1 MPKTDPVAYS
11 AADIWGAAVYATNV
25 NGGYIKMP
33 QYAFDEN
40 DVHIVVKIPNRD
52 VAKQALADGVVTEQ
66 DRRIGKEA
74 QQYLSSRLAMKALSG
89 RLSDFESVL
98 AGTIALEEFIV
109 PQDKSKIGVV
119 NSQIASYQRQ
129 VQEESLTQHSV
140 WGYVGE
146 VGMRVDTQVT
156 VASCYYIHQTICP
169 VFRYVSITKEGYKI
183 SFYNS
188 KEYTPGTTVEI
199 RGTVK
204 KHAEN
209 VTILNRVKIK
219 ETM

>member
-1 MPKTDPVAYS
+1 MPKVTPVAFS
-11 AADIWGAAVYATNV
+11 ADDIWGAAAYATIV
-25 NGGYIKMP
+25 NDGYLKHP
-33 QYAFDEN
+33 KHGYDKDERY
-40 DVHIVVKIPNRD
+40 VMVKEANRD
-52 VAKQALADGVVTEQ
+52 VAKKALADGIVNEEHRVLG
-66 DRRIGKEA
+66 RKA
-74 QQYLSSRLAMKALSG
+74 QQFLSSRLAMKALSG

-129 VQEESLTQHSV
+129 VREESLTQHSV

-156 VASCYYIHQTICP
+156 VASCYYIQQYEK
-169 VFRYVSITKEGYKI
+169 FRYVAITKEGHKI

>member
-1 MPKTDPVAYS
+1 MPKADPVAYS

-66 DRRIGKEA
+66 DRRVGKEA
-74 QQYLSSRLAMKALSG
+74 QQFLSSRLAMKALSG

-156 VASCYYIHQTICP
+156 VASCYYIQQYEK
-169 VFRYVSITKEGYKI
+169 FRYVAITKEGHRI